1 MRRAAVHV
9 LVILAL
15 LFQGMMSVGA
25 DFSAPDHESQQHC
38 AGHDMSA
45 QDCACCPEGVADTNC
60 TVQCS
65 VLQVPEAVQAPMR
78 LELRSN
84 SIDLPEASIR
94 SRFYTPIDP
103 PPIS

>member
-15 LFQGMMSVGA
+15 LFQGVVSVGA
-25 DFSAPDHESQQHC
+25 DISAADHQSQQHC

-45 QDCACCPEGVADTNC
+45 QDCACCPGGVADTNC

-65 VLQVPEAVQAPMR
+65 VLQASEVMQTPTR

-84 SIDLPEASIR
+84 SIDLPEASVR
-94 SRFYTPIDP
+94 SRFYAPIDP

>member
-1 MRRAAVHV
+1 MRRTAVHV
-9 LVILAL
+9 LIILAM
-15 LFQGMMSVGA
+15 LFQGVVSVGA
-25 DFSAPDHESQQHC
+25 DFSTPNHESQQHC
-38 AGHDMSA
+38 AGHDMSS
-45 QDCACCPEGVADTNC
+45 QDCACCPEGVADANC

-65 VLQVPEAVQAPMR
+65 VLQVPEVMQAPTR

-84 SIDLPEASIR
+84 SIDVPSACVR

>member
-15 LFQGMMSVGA
+15 LFQGVVSVGA
-25 DFSAPDHESQQHC
+25 DFSAADHQSQQHC
-38 AGHDMSA
+38 AGHDMSS
-45 QDCACCPEGVADTNC
+45 QDCACCPEGVADANC

-65 VLQVPEAVQAPMR
+65 VLQAPEMAQAPTRLELCSDSIDVPEAA
-78 LELRSN
+78 
-84 SIDLPEASIR
+84 IR

>member
-1 MRRAAVHV
+1 MRRAAVHA

-15 LFQGMMSVGA
+15 FFQGVVSVGA
-25 DFSAPDHESQQHC
+25 DFSSADHQSQQHC

-65 VLQVPEAVQAPMR
+65 VLQVPEVIPAPAR
-78 LELRSN
+78 LELRSD
-84 SIDLPEASIR
+84 SINMPEASVR